1 MELEKQKNEKN
12 RKTRNRILKKAGER
26 YGTYINLYNFEHYY
40 CCRSNLGDYRILS
53 ISSGSKMNN
62 ILHRLGAKAPR
73 VFRGING
80 KFFALQMYVL
90 AASDAEGK
98 ILDASYLY
106 TSILLKP
113 SREVKADQLIGQ
125 YIPTIDVT
133 KLQQDKK
140 VYRAVCNLQEDYR
153 KRCNLNAG
161 RKATAFMSK

>member
-1 MELEKQKNEKN
+1 MGHISIY
-12 RKTRNRILKKAGER
+12 TI
-26 YGTYINLYNFEHYY
+26 
-40 CCRSNLGDYRILS
+40 SNIIIVVGVIWA
-53 ISSGSKMNN
+53 ISGFFQYLQVVKMNN
-62 ILHRLGAKAPR
+62 ILYRLGTKAPR

-80 KFFALQMYVL
+80 KFFALRMYVL

-113 SREVKADQLIGQ
+113 SKEIKADQLIGQ

-161 RKATAFMSK
+161 RKATAFMSKSRKRIANVRFTV

>member
-1 MELEKQKNEKN
+1 MGHISIY
-12 RKTRNRILKKAGER
+12 TI
-26 YGTYINLYNFEHYY
+26 
-40 CCRSNLGDYRILS
+40 SNIIIVVGVIWAITGFFQYLQVV
-53 ISSGSKMNN
+53 KMNN

-140 VYRAVCNLQEDYR
+140 GYRAVCNLQEDYR

>member
-1 MELEKQKNEKN
+1 MGHISIY
-12 RKTRNRILKKAGER
+12 TI
-26 YGTYINLYNFEHYY
+26 
-40 CCRSNLGDYRILS
+40 SNIIIVVGVIWAITGFFQYPQVV
-53 ISSGSKMNN
+53 KMNN

-106 TSILLKP
+106 TSMLLKP
-113 SREVKADQLIGQ
+113 SREVKADQLLGQ
-125 YIPTIDVT
+125 DIPTIDVT

>member
-1 MELEKQKNEKN
+1 MKRNKETEQKKQAAGNYPDFEVRTDLAVEEQERFSGDGGEISGVSL
-12 RKTRNRILKKAGER
+12 RKWRES
-26 YGTYINLYNFEHYY
+26 H
-40 CCRSNLGDYRILS
+40 
-53 ISSGSKMNN
+53 
-62 ILHRLGAKAPR
+62 
-73 VFRGING
+73 
-80 KFFALQMYVL
+80 
-90 AASDAEGK
+90 SDIRMTEGK

>member
-1 MELEKQKNEKN
+1 
-12 RKTRNRILKKAGER
+12 
-26 YGTYINLYNFEHYY
+26 
-40 CCRSNLGDYRILS
+40 
-53 ISSGSKMNN
+53 MNN

-133 KLQQDKK
+133 KI
-140 VYRAVCNLQEDYR
+140 
-153 KRCNLNAG
+153 
-161 RKATAFMSK
+161 ATG

>member
-1 MELEKQKNEKN
+1 MG
-12 RKTRNRILKKAGER
+12 RISI
-26 YGTYINLYNFEHYY
+26 YTI
-40 CCRSNLGDYRILS
+40 SNIIIVVGVIWAITGFFQYLQVV
-53 ISSGSKMNN
+53 KMNN

-80 KFFALQMYVL
+80 KFIALRMYVL

>member
-1 MELEKQKNEKN
+1 MGDISIY
-12 RKTRNRILKKAGER
+12 TI
-26 YGTYINLYNFEHYY
+26 
-40 CCRSNLGDYRILS
+40 SNIIIVVGVIWAITGFFQYLQVV
-53 ISSGSKMNN
+53 KMNN